1 MFIFFLKI
9 GKIIM
14 RRVINMEMTPLVR
27 YKNISFENVKN
38 FLKMYPYIIDTTTWN
53 EAYNNFDFSK
63 INTNKES

>member
-1 MFIFFLKI
+1 
-9 GKIIM
+9 
-14 RRVINMEMTPLVR
+14 MEMTPLVR